1 MTIRKAGPND
11 LGAIVALSEEKRT
24 QYEPYQPQFW
34 RKAPD
39 SAATQLAFLQG
50 QIQRE
55 NLIALV
61 HERPDGV
68 VDGFVIAALVPAP
81 PVYAPGGLT
90 CAIDDYWVAGGADWQ
105 GVGTALLD
113 EAARLAKERGAAQVV
128 VVTAGRDES
137 KRAMLQGKSFTLASE
152 WWVRSV

>member
-1 MTIRKAGPND
+1 MTVRQARTED
-11 LGAIVALSEEKRT
+11 LGTIVALSEEKRR

-39 SAATQLAFLQG
+39 SAAVQLAFLQV
-50 QIQRE
+50 QLQRE
-55 NLIALV
+55 NVIALV

-90 CAIDDYWVAGGADWQ
+90 CAIDDYWVAGGAGWQ
-105 GVGTALLD
+105 GTGTALLD

-128 VVTAGRDES
+128 VVTAGRDEA
-137 KRAMLQGKSFTLASE
+137 KRAMLQGESFSVASE